1 MTCRWCGSRDGQVVL
16 DLGDQPAAD
25 YFPAAE
31 DPGPDPVHPLRMWL
45 CGSCG
50 LAQLAEDP
58 TTPDEPRG
66 TEPEAL
72 VAQARDAVARAQSA
86 GLLPVGGTVT
96 EFGSPHGGSWLD
108 LLAAVGL
115 TEAAPGAPADV
126 VVDCFGLMH
135 AADQAAGLAE
145 RAAATAPGGTLL
157 LQFHT
162 LAAIITDG
170 SWNALRHGHF
180 AYYATPVLARMLE
193 DSGFEV
199 THSFVFDLYGGTVL
213 LVARRRGVDGPRD
226 AESVA
231 RLLEREAALR
241 VTESAGVGALE
252 QEARRSAEALRGHL
266 EAVREVG
273 RTVVGYAAASRAV
286 PCLTVPVWGPTCYRP
301 SPTRRRASAGVAC
314 PGWPSRSSRPRR
326 SSRGVPTTS
335 CCSSA
340 TCSPRCVGACLEVEA
355 AGGRWVVADPTLLRH
370 VDHPRPRERGA
381 GEAGRMSLSS
391 LRGRPV
397 RPIRRWVSSP

>member
-1 MTCRWCGSRDGQVVL
+1 VSAAQPSAAGVVDPDPRSVPVTCRWCGRPDGQVVL

-25 YFPAAE
+25 HFPAVE
-31 DPGPDPVHPLRMWL
+31 DPDPDPVYPLRMWL

-72 VAQARDAVARAQSA
+72 VAQARDAVARAQAA
-86 GLLPVGGTVT
+86 GLLPDGGTVT

-162 LAAIITDG
+162 LAAIVADG

-180 AYYATPVLARMLE
+180 AYFATPVLARMLE
-193 DSGFEV
+193 GVGFEV
-199 THSFVFDLYGGTVL
+199 THGFVFDLYGGTVL
-213 LVARRRGVDGPRD
+213 LAARRRDVDGPRD
-226 AESVA
+226 PESLA
-231 RLLEREAALR
+231 RLLEREAALG
-241 VTESAGVGALE
+241 VTDPAGVGALE
-252 QEARRSAEALRGHL
+252 QEARRSAEALREHL
-266 EAVREVG
+266 VAARDAG
-273 RTVVGYAAASRAV
+273 RTVVAYAAASRAV
-286 PCLTVPVWGPTCYRP
+286 PLLNRAGVGPDLLPAVADASPGKRGRRMPGVGVPIVAPEELAVRRLDDVVLFVADMLAEM
-301 SPTRRRASAGVAC
+301 RRRL
-314 PGWPSRSSRPRR
+314 P
-326 SSRGVPTTS
+326 
-335 CCSSA
+335 
-340 TCSPRCVGACLEVEA
+340 EVEA
-355 AGGRWVVADPTLLRH
+355 SGGRWVVADPTLAVPAPTTR
-370 VDHPRPRERGA
+370 DP
-381 GEAGRMSLSS
+381 
-391 LRGRPV
+391 
-397 RPIRRWVSSP
+397 